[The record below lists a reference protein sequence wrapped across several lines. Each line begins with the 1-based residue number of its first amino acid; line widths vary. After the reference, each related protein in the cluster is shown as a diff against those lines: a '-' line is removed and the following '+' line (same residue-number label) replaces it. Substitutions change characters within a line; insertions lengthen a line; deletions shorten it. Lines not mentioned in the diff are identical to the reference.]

1 MLDLT
6 TLAWYNEVRL
16 GVWGSTGHANHLISC
31 HKKNFFYLRFRV
43 AIVSVF

>member
-16 GVWGSTGHANHLISC
+16 GFGGSMVCANHLI
-31 HKKNFFYLRFRV
+31 L
-43 AIVSVF
+43 

>member
-1 MLDLT
+1 MLDFT

-16 GVWGSTGHANHLISC
+16 GVGGSMVHANHLILY
-31 HKKNFFYLRFRV
+31 HKKNFFYLHFRV

>member
-16 GVWGSTGHANHLISC
+16 GVGGSMVRANGVIL
-31 HKKNFFYLRFRV
+31 
-43 AIVSVF
+43 